1 MGICTSNKSNR
12 VHNQDNHH
20 EIDYKPFIFDTSIV
34 PEQQPQVNTKQTN
47 TVADRIIPQHNNTDQ
62 TKTEYDRVFQEMQKK
77 QQAKFEDSK
86 FPPDKCSLSS
96 DPNFQKGKNIVWK
109 RPDQF
114 LEPGQIKLFDTIDP
128 MDIKQGELGD
138 CYFLSSLS
146 ALAEIPQQVQKL
158 FRHQEYQQNGLYGIF
173 MCNNGILQ
181 ECVVDDYIPC
191 NQKGY
196 PIFSKANGNELWV
209 LLLEK
214 AYAKIYGSYNKIE
227 QGLAG
232 YALKDLTG
240 APSEYFIRKAET
252 LEDAN
257 LCWDFMEKNDKE
269 KYILTASSETN
280 EQGMEQDNGN
290 GIVSQHCYA
299 ILDLQKVI
307 ASDGQP
313 DRIIRIRNPWGRK
326 EWTKDWSD
334 SSSKWT
340 PELRERLQVQQRD
353 DGIFWMSVNDFI
365 TEFSSVCVCKFK
377 PDYLYTAT
385 PLKVQKSDGVTK
397 KVILMK
403 VYEQAHAFI
412 SLTQSDKRFF
422 QKGHQYSLARLIIG
436 QLETNKKEVLHYSGS
451 AFENER
457 DIVVEKV
464 FEPGYYALYV
474 EVDWTQNYDRYLA
487 VSCYGSKSV
496 QFSELE
502 FTAGQEKLIIDNIF
516 DGFLRAHER
525 DTDEEKVKDIEP
537 GIRRISGMVG
547 GYLYYWYQNQ
557 TTIKTLH
564 EILQLN
570 KIQNLEICPP
580 YQNPNEVKIQCNP
593 LSTVMV
599 KYRVTK
605 QGGGS
610 FGYSLKSQTSVI
622 QVKSEQDIIQQ
633 AIQQADQ
640 KVQRSIEGQNIQV
653 FFYIVKYPAGVA
665 FYYENKESRIY
676 QETIQLEVSN
686 LKGVELDITQD
697 VVIEIPPGQSK
708 LIQLQSIDP
717 SQGYSYKY
725 SISYTLM

>member
-1 MGICTSNKSNR
+1 MGICSSNKANK
-12 VHNQDNHH
+12 VHSQDRDV
-20 EIDYKPFIFDTSIV
+20 DYKPFVFDTSIV
-34 PEQQPQVNTKQTN
+34 PEQHPEVNTKQTN
-47 TVADRIIPQHNNTDQ
+47 TVADRIIPQHNNSNQAT
-62 TKTEYDRVFQEMQKK
+62 TIYNRALEEMQIK
-77 QQAKFEDSK
+77 QQTKFEDSL
-86 FPPDKCSLSS
+86 FPPHQSSLSK
-96 DPNFQKGKNIVWK
+96 DTNFKKGKNLVWK

-181 ECVVDDYIPC
+181 ECVIDDFIPC
-191 NQKGY
+191 QKQGG

-214 AYAKIYGSYNKIE
+214 AYAKIYGSYQKIE

-232 YALKDLTG
+232 QALKDLTG

-252 LEDAN
+252 LKDAD
-257 LCWDFMEKNDKE
+257 LCWEFMEKNDKE

-280 EQGMEQDNGN
+280 EQGTEQDNGN

-299 ILDLQKVI
+299 ILDLQRVI
-307 ASDGQP
+307 GSDGKP

-326 EWTKDWSD
+326 EWIKDWSD
-334 SSSKWT
+334 NSSKWT
-340 PELRERLQVQQRD
+340 PELRERLQVHRKD

-365 TEFSSVCVCKFK
+365 TEFSQVCVCKFK

-385 PLKVQKSDGVTK
+385 PLKVEKSDAVTT

-403 VYEQAHAFI
+403 VYEKSHAFI

-422 QKGHQYSLARLIIG
+422 QKGHQNSLARLIIG
-436 QLETNKKEVLHYSGS
+436 ELDAHKKEVLHYSGS
-451 AFENER
+451 AFDNER
-457 DIVVEKV
+457 DIVVEKI

-474 EVDWTQNYDRYLA
+474 EVDWAQNYDRYLA
-487 VSCYGSKSV
+487 ISSYGSKSV
-496 QFSELE
+496 QFTELE
-502 FTAGQEKLIIDNIF
+502 FPAGQEKHSIDNIF
-516 DGFLRAHER
+516 NGFLRAHER

-537 GIRRISGMVG
+537 GIRRISGIVG
-547 GYLYYWYQNQ
+547 GYIYYWYQNQ
-557 TTIKTLH
+557 TTKKTLH
-564 EILQLN
+564 EVLHLN
-570 KIQNLEICPP
+570 SIQNLEICPP
-580 YQNPNEVKIQCNP
+580 YSNPSKVEIQIKP
-593 LSTVMV
+593 LSTVMI

-610 FGYSLKSQTSVI
+610 YGYTLKCQTQVI
-622 QVKSEQDIIQQ
+622 EAKSEQDIIQQ

-640 KVQRSIEGQNIQV
+640 KQQRSPQGENIQV
-653 FFYIVKYPAGVA
+653 FFYLVKFPAGVA
-665 FYYENKESRIY
+665 FYYENKDQRTY
-676 QETIQLEVSN
+676 QETISFEVSN
-686 LKGVELDITQD
+686 LKGVELDISKD

-708 LIQLQSIDP
+708 LIKLQSIDP
-717 SQGYSYKY
+717 SQGYSYAY
-725 SISYTLM
+725 SFVSKLM